1 MDEFRFFALGESFD
15 VGAFLAKC
23 PLEPSYV
30 WRKGEKKRYSC
41 IGTPYP
47 TSGLEFRIGN
57 RDKYSFYD
65 QQGLAIAFIETH
77 RDVLSELSAFPGVT
91 HSTLGLEY
99 PVRLEENFLGF
110 SISASTRLMRL
121 LIEVGFG
128 LTHYVAIERAIEAD
142 GVKPFNV
149 G

>member
-1 MDEFRFFALGESFD
+1 MTGDTEMDEFRFFALGESFD
-15 VGAFLAKC
+15 VGEFLAKC

-57 RDKYSFYD
+57 GDKYSFHD
-65 QQGLAIAFIETH
+65 QQGLAVAFIEMH
-77 RDVLSELSAFPGVT
+77 RDVLSALSAFPGVT

-99 PVRLEENFLGF
+99 PVRLEENVVCF
-110 SISASTRLMRL
+110 SMNTSTRLMRL
-121 LIEVGFG
+121 LVEDRDALKV
-128 LTHYVAIERAIEAD
+128 YV
-142 GVKPFNV
+142 NV
-149 G
+149 AEG